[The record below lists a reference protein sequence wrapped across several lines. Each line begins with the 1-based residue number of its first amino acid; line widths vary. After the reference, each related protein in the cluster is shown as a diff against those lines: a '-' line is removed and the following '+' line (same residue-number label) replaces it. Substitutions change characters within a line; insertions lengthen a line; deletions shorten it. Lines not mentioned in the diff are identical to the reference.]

1 MTVTLSG
8 LSVVL
13 LVAVLVLSGCEDAPV
28 TSQRPQPEPEPEP
41 QPAPD
46 LVTYLYSYPYPSS
59 SSSGVLESL
68 VAANG
73 LMYISATITNIGDA
87 DAPATTVRLYRSD
100 QSAESAITASD
111 KELWKAAVPALRVG
125 GETWTGDVPDYAVGE
140 EDYWHIP
147 GKNRGGEVMWN
158 VAMIA
163 PSSPGTVFYWLCV
176 DPVPG
181 EVDRVGR
188 VSPRPP
194 ASAPN
199 CRVLEVTV
207 DSDTPSDWPRSP
219 FLIADSDPSTY
230 TDLAWVGENRI
241 RVAHSEQSPRSVYVY
256 EARYADQQTIS
267 VMVDQ
272 GFARSRA
279 DDLATF
285 YARRVG
291 QLPARS
297 ALDEFVVLV
306 CCSDTAAAYA
316 NRGRNRVA
324 IFHRDERGLSGRLG
338 GTMLHEYAHLAYD
351 GAAYASANWRAAVAA
366 DDQFIT
372 AYAREFPNRED
383 VAESYV
389 AWFAVRCSADR
400 LLPPSEAAFLRSS
413 IPARLAYFDDLLGG
427 TRSCPRRE

>member
-13 LVAVLVLSGCEDAPV
+13 IVGILVLSGCEAAPV
-28 TSQRPQPEPEPEP
+28 TPPITSPEPQPEPEP

-46 LVTYLYSYPYPSS
+46 LVAWLYSYPSRSS
-59 SSSGVLESL
+59 SRESL
-68 VAANG
+68 VVAANSII
-73 LMYISATITNIGDA
+73 YIAASIVNGGDA
-87 DAPATTVRLYRSD
+87 DAPATTVRLYQSD
-100 QSAESAITASD
+100 QSADAAMAASD
-111 KELWKAAVPALRVG
+111 TELWKAAVPALRVG
-125 GETWTGDVPDYAVGE
+125 EWWNEGA
-140 EDYWHIP
+140 
-147 GKNRGGEVMWN
+147 VMWH

-163 PSSPGTVFYWLCV
+163 PSSPGKVFYWLCV

-181 EVDRVGR
+181 EVDMAGR
-188 VSPRPP
+188 VWP
-194 ASAPN
+194 AVAPN
-199 CRVLEVTV
+199 CLVHAVTV
-207 DSDTPSDWPRSP
+207 DSDTPSYWQKKAP
-219 FLIADSDPSTY
+219 FLIADSDPSPY
-230 TDLAWVGENRI
+230 TDLTSVGENRI
-241 RVAHSEQSPRSVYVY
+241 SVAYSAQSSRSVYVY
-256 EARYADQQTIS
+256 EARYPDQQTIS

-272 GFARSRA
+272 GFSRSRA

-306 CCSDTAAAYA
+306 CYENDGPYQACQGYA
-316 NRGRNRVA
+316 NRGKSQVA
-324 IFHRDERGLSGRLG
+324 IFHHERGQLG
-338 GTMLHEYAHLAYD
+338 YFMLHEYAHVAYD

-366 DDQFIT
+366 DDRFIT
-372 AYAREFPNRED
+372 EYARDFPNRED

-400 LLPPSEAAFLRSS
+400 LLPPSEAAFIRSA

-427 TRSCPRRE
+427 TRSCPRR